1 MPQLDFFNI
10 LSQLEYGIIFFMF
23 FYFFN
28 IFFVIPTIITIFQ
41 LRTIFFGFPIQ
52 LFNFFSILTL
62 ADYNYVK
69 EETKEFSSLVSQ
81 SSYYLHS
88 TVSFNKTFFE
98 KINLFFFM
106 PIILTSI
113 IIPLYIVLV
122 YMFSYFYFFDPEY
135 FLFFSSTALFITFS
149 YFTNS
154 FVESAIK
161 AKYDIQLS
169 RLILFVSHLEVLEK
183 FVTEFHTNFNF
194 FNFFSLVD
202 AKIDEIDSE
211 IFTYFNNDETLDIL
225 IDNLYAAFLIQ
236 NFTVSSTFSNSVEL
250 LTYNEAYETLILM
263 LIQDPWRWK
272 RRTRINKSLLF
283 NKYFKTS
290 KKYPVVAWPL
300 KPGEYKIPR
309 DLIDL

>member
-1 MPQLDFFNI
+1 MSNVF
-10 LSQLEYGIIFFMF
+10 
-23 FYFFN
+23 
-28 IFFVIPTIITIFQ
+28 
-41 LRTIFFGFPIQ
+41 
-52 LFNFFSILTL
+52 
-62 ADYNYVK
+62 
-69 EETKEFSSLVSQ
+69 SLV
-81 SSYYLHS
+81 
-88 TVSFNKTFFE
+88 V
-98 KINLFFFM
+98 
-106 PIILTSI
+106 
-113 IIPLYIVLV
+113 PLYIVLV
-122 YMFSYFYFFDPEY
+122 YLFSYFCFFDPEY
-135 FLFFSSTALFITFS
+135 FLVFSSTALFITFS
-149 YFTNS
+149 YFINS

-183 FVTEFHTNFNF
+183 FITEFHPNFNF

-202 AKIDEIDSE
+202 AKIDEIDSDV
-211 IFTYFNNDETLDIL
+211 FNHFDNDEMLDIL
-225 IDNLYAAFLIQ
+225 TENLYATFLTQ
-236 NFTVSSTFSNSVEL
+236 NFILSSAFSNSVEL

-272 RRTRINKSLLF
+272 RRARISKSLAF